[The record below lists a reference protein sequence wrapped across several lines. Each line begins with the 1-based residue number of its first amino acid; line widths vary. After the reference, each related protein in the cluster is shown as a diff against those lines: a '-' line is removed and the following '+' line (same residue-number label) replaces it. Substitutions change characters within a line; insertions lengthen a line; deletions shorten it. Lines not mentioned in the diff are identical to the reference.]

1 MAGRIRL
8 AVTGIQDEWLTGEP
22 EFSYF
27 VANYKRHTRFST
39 EAVEMPFDGKCDFSS
54 SVECRI
60 PQNVGDLVRSTML
73 KIKLGNLSADTS
85 TEKYRYNTPAAL
97 SIIKYVDLVIG
108 GQIIERLTGD
118 YIYMYNQL
126 HNNKDDVN
134 QTLYFLS
141 GHGEHLRVSDSYN
154 TFYVTLPFYFY
165 RNPSLAIPVCAI
177 TKQLV
182 EVRVTFKDIND
193 DVTFKYTINGSV
205 TTKEKTTEGSIH
217 NVSLITDF
225 YFVTEEERNFL
236 LTRPMEYI
244 ISQLQMSKLV
254 YKPNESKKSALLKFT
269 NPVKEIFFLAKEKS
283 GLNTFFSGWIGS
295 YEEITKITT
304 PNTVV
309 STDYFGRAVSI
320 DGDTMV
326 ICDSNEGDSQGRYR
340 CGAAHVFTRV
350 TAGDP
355 TSGWTAVATLIAN
368 EAMRDDQMGLVS
380 VVIDG
385 DTLIAGAPYDDFG
398 DHPADFNY
406 QDPNQISRAGSAYIF
421 TRDTPGDL
429 TSGWTQVAKLTASD
443 LAAND
448 QFGYSVSISGDTA
461 VVGAW
466 GNDDTLS
473 GSGSAY
479 IFTRDTPG
487 DLTSGWTQ
495 FTKLNATT
503 PKQYSSFGYSVAIDA
518 DTVVIGSHDNEE
530 GTGPYPYSETD
541 TGSVYVFTRDIAGD
555 LTAGWTQIANL
566 FASDAE
572 GLSYPIPG
580 AEGPEGD
587 HLGTSVSIS
596 GDTIAVAGNYDYDA
610 FERSGSAYIFTRDT
624 PGDLTSGW
632 TEVAKL
638 TPTEGTATDEYG
650 SSISVSGDI
659 VVVGAFGDDTDGS
672 NGGCAYVFTR
682 DTPGDLTSGWTQA
695 TRLTASDAAADADG
709 GAADNEFGCSV
720 ATDGTTVIVGSQ
732 GNYYGI
738 QGSVYVYRTPTFTQS
753 SSDQL
758 LDTTI
763 TDQEFSTLLPGK
775 RSDYR
780 LIKNIKFACNGE
792 TIFDQTGQYLAY
804 EQSLRHHTGCPDPAF
819 EFYTYS
825 FSLRPEQHYPSGQL
839 NMSRIIHK
847 KLDIELDET
856 SSTRDID
863 VSVYALNYNVLHV
876 ASGLVGLKF

>member
-134 QTLYFLS
+134 QTLYLLS

-244 ISQLQMSKLV
+244 ISQLQVSKLV

-269 NPVKEIFFLAKEKS
+269 NPVKELFFLAKEKYYVIPYKVEWYQIGTELNGTGGESFGSSVAMTADGKRIAVGAMNHNSNDGEVRVYDNIDGQWTQVGSSIPGAPNERFGQSISISSDGMRVAVGAAWNAPCVIKVYEYS
-283 GLNTFFSGWIGS
+283 GSTWN
-295 YEEITKITT
+295 KILEKFGDGA
-304 PNTVV
+304 PPL
-309 STDYFGRAVSI
+309 DQFGRVISI
-320 DGDTMV
+320 SSDG
-326 ICDSNEGDSQGRYR
+326 R
-340 CGAAHVFTRV
+340 RV
-350 TAGDP
+350 A
-355 TSGWTAVATLIAN
+355 
-368 EAMRDDQMGLVS
+368 
-380 VVIDG
+380 
-385 DTLIAGAPYDDFG
+385 AGAPYYGNNMGYIRVYDIDSGTQLLEIYGPNSNDYFG
-398 DHPADFNY
+398 
-406 QDPNQISRAGSAYIF
+406 S
-421 TRDTPGDL
+421 
-429 TSGWTQVAKLTASD
+429 
-443 LAAND
+443 
-448 QFGYSVSISGDTA
+448 SVSLNSDGTRL
-461 VVGAW
+461 VVGADQYQT
-466 GNDDTLS
+466 GNGYVRIYIESDGHGMPVGNGWYFMGSQILGKASGDRFGSASSMSSNGNRVAVGAYLNSTSRGYVRIYEYS
-473 GSGSAY
+473 GSPPNWNQIGSDLEGDSSHD
-479 IFTRDTPG
+479 IFGFSVSLSSNGKRVIIGGPTAASNDRGVVKVYEETGGNWNQVFSTIEGGEYNGSG
-487 DLTSGWTQ
+487 DMMGRNVSMSSDGNVIVAGSGLARSQSGKVVVYTCVALENRL
-495 FTKLNATT
+495 LNAT
-503 PKQYSSFGYSVAIDA
+503 SS
-518 DTVVIGSHDNEE
+518 
-530 GTGPYPYSETD
+530 
-541 TGSVYVFTRDIAGD
+541 
-555 LTAGWTQIANL
+555 
-566 FASDAE
+566 
-572 GLSYPIPG
+572 
-580 AEGPEGD
+580 
-587 HLGTSVSIS
+587 
-596 GDTIAVAGNYDYDA
+596 
-610 FERSGSAYIFTRDT
+610 
-624 PGDLTSGW
+624 
-632 TEVAKL
+632 
-638 TPTEGTATDEYG
+638 
-650 SSISVSGDI
+650 
-659 VVVGAFGDDTDGS
+659 
-672 NGGCAYVFTR
+672 
-682 DTPGDLTSGWTQA
+682 
-695 TRLTASDAAADADG
+695 
-709 GAADNEFGCSV
+709 
-720 ATDGTTVIVGSQ
+720 
-732 GNYYGI
+732 
-738 QGSVYVYRTPTFTQS
+738 
-753 SSDQL
+753 
-758 LDTTI
+758 
-763 TDQEFSTLLPGK
+763 DQEFSTLLPGK

-792 TIFDQTGQYLAY
+792 TIFDQSGQYLAY

-856 SSTRDID
+856 SSTSDID

>member
-141 GHGEHLRVSDSYN
+141 GHGEHLQVSDSYN

-193 DVTFKYTINGSV
+193 DVTFKYTINGSI

-244 ISQLQMSKLV
+244 ISQLQVSKLV

-269 NPVKEIFFLAKEKS
+269 NPVKELFFLAKEETGPNVNRPTTIIPDSFSQLGTDIDGTTSFGNAGQSVSVSSDGSRLAVGIKS
-283 GLNTFFSGWIGS
+283 GGS
-295 YEEITKITT
+295 SSQGIVRVFDWDGTSWTQVGSDIVGLV
-304 PNTVV
+304 NG
-309 STDYFGRAVSI
+309 DNFGRAVSLSS
-320 DGDTMV
+320 DGARVAIGAPFADPA
-326 ICDSNEGDSQGRYR
+326 SNFGYFNSGQVTVYELSGSTWVQMGSVFSGSFNGEQLGYSVSLNSDGTKLAFGAIYPGNTGYVKVYSWSGTSWTQDPGGVNLNGDAASDQYGTSVSLSSDGMRLAV
-340 CGAAHVFTRV
+340 GAAAHN
-350 TAGDP
+350 
-355 TSGWTAVATLIAN
+355 TSGYVRVYEFSGNVWDRLGSIINGEGSTDKFGFSVSLNSDGTKFAAGGIGNTAN
-368 EAMRDDQMGLVS
+368 
-380 VVIDG
+380 
-385 DTLIAGAPYDDFG
+385 
-398 DHPADFNY
+398 
-406 QDPNQISRAGSAYIF
+406 
-421 TRDTPGDL
+421 
-429 TSGWTQVAKLTASD
+429 SGHVRVFEYSSDWTQVGSD
-443 LAAND
+443 IDSESSADN
-448 QFGYSVSISGDTA
+448 FGYSVSLNSDGTRLA
-461 VVGAW
+461 AGAIFNNNNRGHTRVFDW
-466 GNDDTLS
+466 S
-473 GSGSAY
+473 GSS
-479 IFTRDTPG
+479 
-487 DLTSGWTQ
+487 WNQ
-495 FTKLNATT
+495 
-503 PKQYSSFGYSVAIDA
+503 
-518 DTVVIGSHDNEE
+518 IGSDIDGEASND
-530 GTGPYPYSETD
+530 YS
-541 TGSVYVFTRDIAGD
+541 G
-555 LTAGWTQIANL
+555 
-566 FASDAE
+566 
-572 GLSYPIPG
+572 
-580 AEGPEGD
+580 
-587 HLGTSVSIS
+587 HSVSLS
-596 GDTIAVAGNYDYDA
+596 
-610 FERSGSAYIFTRDT
+610 
-624 PGDLTSGW
+624 
-632 TEVAKL
+632 
-638 TPTEGTATDEYG
+638 
-650 SSISVSGDI
+650 
-659 VVVGAFGDDTDGS
+659 S
-672 NGGCAYVFTR
+672 NGR
-682 DTPGDLTSGWTQA
+682 
-695 TRLTASDAAADADG
+695 RLAIGAPNNADG
-709 GAADNEFGCSV
+709 GSLAGHV
-720 ATDGTTVIVGSQ
+720 R
-732 GNYYGI
+732 
-738 QGSVYVYRTPTFTQS
+738 VYRMDEDSTIPE
-753 SSDQL
+753 DQL
-758 LDTTI
+758 LDTTSS
-763 TDQEFSTLLPGK
+763 DQEFSTLLPGK

-792 TIFDQTGQYLAY
+792 TIFDQSGQYLAY

>member
-39 EAVEMPFDGKCDFSS
+39 EAVEMPFDGKCDFSG

-141 GHGEHLRVSDSYN
+141 GHGEHLQVSDSYN

-205 TTKEKTTEGSIH
+205 TTKEKITEGSIH

-244 ISQLQMSKLV
+244 ISQLQVSKLV

-269 NPVKEIFFLAKEKS
+269 NPVKELFFLAKEKS
-283 GLNTFFSGWIGS
+283 G
-295 YEEITKITT
+295 
-304 PNTVV
+304 
-309 STDYFGRAVSI
+309 
-320 DGDTMV
+320 
-326 ICDSNEGDSQGRYR
+326 
-340 CGAAHVFTRV
+340 
-350 TAGDP
+350 
-355 TSGWTAVATLIAN
+355 
-368 EAMRDDQMGLVS
+368 
-380 VVIDG
+380 
-385 DTLIAGAPYDDFG
+385 
-398 DHPADFNY
+398 
-406 QDPNQISRAGSAYIF
+406 
-421 TRDTPGDL
+421 
-429 TSGWTQVAKLTASD
+429 
-443 LAAND
+443 
-448 QFGYSVSISGDTA
+448 
-461 VVGAW
+461 
-466 GNDDTLS
+466 
-473 GSGSAY
+473 
-479 IFTRDTPG
+479 
-487 DLTSGWTQ
+487 
-495 FTKLNATT
+495 
-503 PKQYSSFGYSVAIDA
+503 
-518 DTVVIGSHDNEE
+518 
-530 GTGPYPYSETD
+530 
-541 TGSVYVFTRDIAGD
+541 
-555 LTAGWTQIANL
+555 
-566 FASDAE
+566 
-572 GLSYPIPG
+572 
-580 AEGPEGD
+580 
-587 HLGTSVSIS
+587 
-596 GDTIAVAGNYDYDA
+596 
-610 FERSGSAYIFTRDT
+610 
-624 PGDLTSGW
+624 
-632 TEVAKL
+632 
-638 TPTEGTATDEYG
+638 
-650 SSISVSGDI
+650 
-659 VVVGAFGDDTDGS
+659 
-672 NGGCAYVFTR
+672 
-682 DTPGDLTSGWTQA
+682 
-695 TRLTASDAAADADG
+695 
-709 GAADNEFGCSV
+709 
-720 ATDGTTVIVGSQ
+720 
-732 GNYYGI
+732 
-738 QGSVYVYRTPTFTQS
+738 

-792 TIFDQTGQYLAY
+792 TIFDQSGQYLAY